1 MSCIAGIDGAPG
13 GWAAVLT
20 EGKRSSIRKV
30 GKLADFVQSGSQFE
44 IIAVDV
50 PIGLLDSY
58 QAGGRDC
65 DRATRRRLGPRGRS
79 VFPAPV
85 RCVLEVLNGLAL
97 EVAEKHQEACRRSRG
112 SALHAKGITR
122 QTFNILPKIR
132 EVDDLLHARPE
143 LCDVI
148 REIHPELCF
157 RELAGMPM
165 RNCKSS
171 RAGKDERRTALGRAF
186 PDLDL
191 IEKDGRTQGLP
202 VEDIFDAAA
211 ACWSARR
218 LATGKGRSL
227 PEVVPFDSTGLHM
240 AIWW

>member
-1 MSCIAGIDGAPG
+1 
-13 GWAAVLT
+13 
-20 EGKRSSIRKV
+20 
-30 GKLADFVQSGSQFE
+30 
-44 IIAVDV
+44 
-50 PIGLLDSY
+50 
-58 QAGGRDC
+58 
-65 DRATRRRLGPRGRS
+65 
-79 VFPAPV
+79 
-85 RCVLEVLNGLAL
+85 VLEVLNGLAL

-165 RNCKSS
+165 RHCKSS